1 MNTKLDSHR
10 LDEMD
15 STKLSPLDTF
25 PKPEGLG
32 QSPCQLQSWPQPS
45 GSSWSSLDF
54 PEVCSSAHKLSCCQR
69 PLAVHFQ
76 GCVYK
81 FWHHL
86 SSFLSNSWQ
95 KATFLIE
102 IYFFPKSVCSNDKD
116 SLVSEISFELTFR

>member
-15 STKLSPLDTF
+15 NTKLSPLDTF
-25 PKPEGLG
+25 PKPEGSG

-76 GCVYK
+76 GCVCK
-81 FWHHL
+81 FWHHI
-86 SSFLSNSWQ
+86 SSFL
-95 KATFLIE
+95 KILGKRLLFYYFLNRNLL
-102 IYFFPKSVCSNDKD
+102 FFRKMFVKTIKIPWFQRDIV
-116 SLVSEISFELTFR
+116 